1 MRLREIAAAVFF
13 LVPWPSFA
21 VPCAN
26 VGELLQTEEP
36 RVKEL
41 ISHLRQSEQLHGITL
56 CDGSTLFK
64 GWVFLGRVAGLDP
77 SQSVFLFQEGK
88 DKRAVAWV
96 SAGGKSLPVPACPY
110 GSKCRSMMEPGL
122 VLSGDVYTWRDIRPG
137 QEVVIVWYPS
147 KKWQASRQGR
157 GRARAAETRT

>member
-1 MRLREIAAAVFF
+1 MRLKEIAAALFF

-41 ISHLRQSEQLHGITL
+41 VSHLRPSEQLHGITL
-56 CDGSTLFK
+56 CNGSTLFK

-77 SQSVFLFQEGK
+77 SQFVFLFQEGK
-88 DKRAVAWV
+88 AKRAVAWV
-96 SAGGKSLPVPACPY
+96 SAGGNSLPVPACPY
-110 GSKCRSMMEPGL
+110 GSKCGSMMESGQ

-137 QEVVIVWYPS
+137 QELVIVWYPP
-147 KKWQASRQGR
+147 KK
-157 GRARAAETRT
+157 